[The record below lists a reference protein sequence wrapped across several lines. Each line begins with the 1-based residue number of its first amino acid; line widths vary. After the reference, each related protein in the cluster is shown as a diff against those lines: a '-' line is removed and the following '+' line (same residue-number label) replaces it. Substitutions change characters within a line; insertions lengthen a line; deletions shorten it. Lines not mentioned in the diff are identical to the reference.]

1 MRIFISSDME
11 GTAGIVHWWETEKE
25 HPDQYKDFAEQ
36 MSREVGAACQGVLDG
51 GAEEVVVKDA
61 HDSARNIDFRFLPE
75 QVKLLRGWAGDM
87 HSMMSGIQYGKWD
100 GAIMTGY
107 HSAVGQ
113 PGNPLSHT
121 MNLQNYK
128 VRLNGKPA
136 SEFLLNAYMASYYGV
151 PVIMITGD
159 QGICD
164 MAKSYIP
171 EITTVPVKQGMGGAV
186 LSIHPA
192 LAVKEIQKAARQA
205 LSGDLSRCLLP
216 LPEHFKVEIGLRK
229 HSDASSRANYPGA
242 RLENADTVVF
252 ESDDYLEVMRF
263 LHFCL

>member
-1 MRIFISSDME
+1 MRILISSDME

-36 MSREVGAACQGVLDG
+36 MSREVAAACRGALAG

-61 HDSARNIDFRFLPE
+61 HDSARNIDFRLLPE
-75 QVKLLRGWAGDM
+75 QAKLLRGWAGDM

-100 GAIMTGY
+100 GVIMTGY
-107 HSAVGQ
+107 HSAAGQ

-151 PVIMITGD
+151 PVVMITGD

-171 EITTVPVKQGMGGAV
+171 RITTVPVKQGLGGAV
-186 LSIHPA
+186 LSLHPG
-192 LAVKEIQKAARQA
+192 LAVRKIEEAAKEA
-205 LSGDLSRCLLP
+205 LSEDPSRCLLP
-216 LPEHFKVEIGLRK
+216 MPERFVIEIGLRK
-229 HSDASSRANYPGA
+229 HADASSRANYPGA
-242 RLENADTVVF
+242 RLTEADTLVF
-252 ESDDYLEVMRF
+252 ESEDYMEVMRF
-263 LHFCL
+263 MHFCL

>member
-1 MRIFISSDME
+1 
-11 GTAGIVHWWETEKE
+11 
-25 HPDQYKDFAEQ
+25 
-36 MSREVGAACQGVLDG
+36 
-51 GAEEVVVKDA
+51 
-61 HDSARNIDFRFLPE
+61 
-75 QVKLLRGWAGDM
+75 
-87 HSMMSGIQYGKWD
+87 MMSGIQYGKWD

-171 EITTVPVKQGMGGAV
+171 EIITVPVKQGMGGAV